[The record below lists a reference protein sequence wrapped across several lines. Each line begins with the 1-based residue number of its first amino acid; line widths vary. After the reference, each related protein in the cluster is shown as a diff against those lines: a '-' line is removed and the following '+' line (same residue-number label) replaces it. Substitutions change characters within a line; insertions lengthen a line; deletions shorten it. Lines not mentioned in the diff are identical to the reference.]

1 MNYHQPHSYL
11 VCVRCFTFNQAKYI
25 KDSLNGFTIQKT
37 SFPYVCTIVDDAS
50 TDGEQNVINDYLQK
64 NFDLEDKILA
74 RKEETEDYSLIFARH
89 KTNPNCFFAVLFLRY
104 NHYSIRKSKGSY
116 IKEWQDNA
124 KYIALCEGDDY
135 WINPHKLQKQ
145 VDFLE
150 THLDYSLVYTNYL
163 EDVNGELLKGSWN
176 LLEGD
181 CIKPYL
187 LRKGYFPVPSTMFRK
202 EDYYS
207 LEASP
212 RNRFL
217 MGDVPLWIRLMRK
230 GKVKKLTDI
239 TAVYRILPESVSH
252 SQKKEKKL
260 RFLRS
265 AIDVRLYFA
274 EKYGYNDIAETLK
287 NQLNKVDC
295 KLAIYERNFIK
306 FIKMRPWKYH
316 VGPRTIVS
324 IYRESAK

>member
-1 MNYHQPHSYL
+1 MNTKEHYKYL
-11 VCVRCFTFNQAKYI
+11 VHVSCSTFNQAKYI
-25 KDSLNGFTIQKT
+25 EKAMDGFTMQET
-37 SFPYVCTIVDDAS
+37 TLPFVCTIIDDAS
-50 TDGEQNVINDYLQK
+50 TDGEQEVINNYFQK
-64 NFDLEDKILA
+64 HFDLEDKTIA
-74 RKEETEDYSLIFARH
+74 RNEKTDDFVMTFARH
-89 KTNPNCFFAVLFLRY
+89 KTNRNCYFAVILLKY
-104 NHYSIRKSKGSY
+104 NHFSFKKSKAPY

-207 LEASP
+207 LEAFP

-274 EKYGYNDIAETLK
+274 EKYGYNDIAKILK
-287 NQLNKVDC
+287 NQLNQVDC
-295 KLAIYERNFIK
+295 KLALYEKNYFK